1 MKSDAGKADKWFI
14 TKLYWR
20 QTKDTVNYCVLVNN
34 LLQLM
39 GHELIQLERER
50 KKCKPIIIVWTMMTN
65 HKNNSHN
72 KACL

>member
-1 MKSDAGKADKWFI
+1 MYSK
-14 TKLYWR
+14 
-20 QTKDTVNYCVLVNN
+20 QTKDTVNYCVFVNN
-34 LLQLM
+34 LLNKRLELM
-39 GHELIQLERER
+39 GDELIQLERER